1 MKKFPAVDVEGDRFM
16 AGCEIYDQPQHP
28 RYEEHGEAHDAHQG
42 AFDERAHKNPHLC
55 DSVYSLG
62 QLFAGVNCPQILP
75 YSVRDRD
82 DFLARPR
89 DKRIS
94 LWAAHPGSLLAVDQ
108 ENRYAS
114 GKLAGILRHD
124 IDDFGEVQVDVIRGR
139 VQRNGQRFFYVIL
152 LFSAPDNP
160 SHAKNSYML

>member
-1 MKKFPAVDVEGDRFM
+1 
-16 AGCEIYDQPQHP
+16 
-28 RYEEHGEAHDAHQG
+28 
-42 AFDERAHKNPHLC
+42 
-55 DSVYSLG
+55 VYSLG

-82 DFLARPR
+82 DFLACPR